1 MSLHQRLAKMEARIA
16 ALEARFASL
25 DAALEE
31 VLPEDSVGPALVDL
45 SGLDGPAA
53 AHAERDQTQ
62 SLG

>member
-25 DAALEE
+25 DAALEDA
-31 VLPEDSVGPALVDL
+31 LPDDDVGQAQVDG
-45 SGLDGPAA
+45 SSLDGPAVA
-53 AHAERDQTQ
+53 YGERDQTE